1 MNTRSQLLC
10 IRSGYVFLALF
21 VVGWVPLAHF
31 VPPPDPAAGAHQ
43 IADMFRGNTTGIRL
57 GMCLC
62 IFASALLLPWGGAVI
77 WQMRQIEGG
86 HSPLVYAWIVAQ
98 ACLTIEFIYPC
109 MFWAVAAF
117 RPDDGA
123 VAAEKIRAFNDLAWL
138 PFLGIT
144 STAAFQAF
152 ALAIV
157 TLNDRRP
164 AGDGRRAELAESG
177 GAGRAQPMLPRW
189 FGYFQIW
196 DALLFA
202 PAGLI
207 MFFHDGP
214 LAWNGVI
221 AFWVAIIAAAAWFLV
236 TTPVIAAAIKRHAS
250 RPDESEDLA
259 SRVRRLEERLSAIT
273 RM

>member
-21 VVGWVPLAHF
+21 VIGWVPLAHF
-31 VPPPDPAAGAHQ
+31 VPPPDPAAGAQQ

-77 WQMRQIEGG
+77 WQMRQVEGG

-117 RPDDGA
+117 RPEH
-123 VAAEKIRAFNDLAWL
+123 AAERIQALNDLAWL

-144 STAAFQAF
+144 STAVFQAF

-164 AGDGRRAELAESG
+164 EPL
-177 GAGRAQPMLPRW
+177 LPRW

-207 MFFHDGP
+207 MFFKDGP

-221 AFWVAIIAAAAWFLV
+221 AFWIAIIAAAAWFLV
-236 TTPVIAAAIKRHAS
+236 TTPVIAGAIKRGAGA
-250 RPDESEDLA
+250 DTDLA
-259 SRVRRLEERLSAIT
+259 SRVRRLEEQLAALT

>member
-10 IRSGYVFLALF
+10 IRAGYVFLALF
-21 VVGWVPLAHF
+21 IVGWVPLAHF
-31 VPPPDPAAGAHQ
+31 VPPPDPAADPQ
-43 IADMFRGNTTGIRL
+43 RIAELFRGNTVGIRA

-77 WQMRQIEGG
+77 WQMRRIEGG
-86 HSPLVYAWIVAQ
+86 HTALVYAWIVAQ

-109 MFWAVAAF
+109 AFWAVAAF
-117 RPDDGA
+117 RPEQA
-123 VAAEKIRAFNDLAWL
+123 PERIQAFNDLAWL

-144 STAAFQAF
+144 STAVFQAF
-152 ALAIV
+152 ALAAV
-157 TLNDRRP
+157 TLTDRRSRP
-164 AGDGRRAELAESG
+164 L
-177 GAGRAQPMLPRW
+177 LPRW

-236 TTPVIAAAIKRHAS
+236 TTPVIAAAIRRGAGED
-250 RPDESEDLA
+250 PDLD
-259 SRVRRLEERLSAIT
+259 SRVRRLEDQLAAIT
-273 RM
+273 RI